1 MTDKTKPPHEAAP
14 DPTKAI
20 EGFRDVIA
28 PTRKKAVMVLES
40 VEGTFRFDKD
50 RIVVGSVVS
59 ADLRVTGDGVAPL
72 HAVLEQSEDGKVRV
86 FDLASETGIFVNG
99 KKTVL
104 EVLEGGSKLT
114 IGRHSF
120 KFSLDRP
127 QGSNAL
133 APPSKEA
140 EGRKL
145 FLDPKEDFTSLLLED
160 ESVVREIFDYR
171 PTQKQALEI
180 VFSWNTAGSDGVLD
194 VKHFVE
200 ADKVSIGPTREAD
213 FGIPQLMPQ
222 LAPLGLFDLVTRVGK
237 DYVLNLDVPMKG
249 VVHRNGQ
256 LQNLDQ
262 LKQAYQVSLGKDDF
276 AKITLGALDF
286 YLSFTAAPPKLK
298 PSKMIERDPL
308 FFKIF
313 GASFLLSAIM
323 ITALLKINVPQNVEP
338 EQVPER
344 IATILYQ
351 PEKFSAKRPVIKEAP
366 PALEKIA
373 LELKNAEPNK
383 PVPKEMNVGAKA
395 LEKNAAAAA
404 IKKNAKP
411 KAQLKAQGGKGAR
424 AKGKE
429 GTRGSKT
436 AKKDLEKQEQAKR
449 AAPDGGEG
457 KGGGNSQV
465 ADQGNL
471 DLLKSAA
478 GKIENLLGNSAA
490 QLGKSGSKLKGF
502 GGFDTGGGGG
512 LALSGASK
520 GGGGTDAT
528 TLGGLSNEGR
538 GGARVGTGMGAA
550 GTGSGIVG
558 GQTRVAIRM
567 GGDEETVVMG
577 AIDRD
582 AVEAAI
588 LAHRDEFRLCYEKE
602 INAENPHLAGRVG
615 TSFVIGA
622 SGIVTQA
629 GLESTTLNN
638 ANTERCILG
647 VLKRIQFPI
656 PRGAGIVQVSYAFK
670 YSSGGK

>member
-1 MTDKTKPPHEAAP
+1 MTDKTKPTPDTAS

-20 EGFRDVIA
+20 EGFREVIA
-28 PTRKKAVMVLES
+28 PQRTKPVMVLES
-40 VEGTFRFDKD
+40 VDGTHRFDKD
-50 RIVVGSVVS
+50 RIVIGSVVS
-59 ADLRVTGDGVAPL
+59 ADLRIGGEGVAPL
-72 HAVLEQSEDGKVRV
+72 HAVIEHGEDGRVTV
-86 FDLASETGIFVNG
+86 FDLASETGVFVNG

-104 EVLEGGSKLT
+104 EVLAEGAKITL
-114 IGRHSF
+114 GRYSF
-120 KFSLDRP
+120 KFSLDK
-127 QGSNAL
+127 
-133 APPSKEA
+133 PPSANVLPPPSREA

-160 ESVVREIFDYR
+160 SSKVQDIFDYR
-171 PTQKQALEI
+171 PTQKQALE
-180 VFSWNTAGSDGVLD
+180 VVYSWNIAGSDGVLD
-194 VKHFVE
+194 VQHFVDAE
-200 ADKVSIGPTREAD
+200 RVCIGPTREAD
-213 FGIPQLMPQ
+213 FGIPPLLPQ
-222 LAPLGLFDLVTRVGK
+222 LSAQGSFDLVTRVGK

-262 LKQAYQVSLGKDDF
+262 LKQAYQVTLGKDDF
-276 AKITLGALDF
+276 AKITLGPLDF
-286 YLSFTAAPPKLK
+286 YLSFTAAPPRLK

-313 GASFLLSAIM
+313 GASCLLSVVL
-323 ITALLKINVPQNVEP
+323 ITALLKINVPQYVDV

-344 IATILYQ
+344 IATILYR
-351 PEKFSAKRPVIKEAP
+351 PEKFSAKKPVLLKEP
-366 PALEKIA
+366 PPPLEKIA
-373 LELKNAEPNK
+373 LELKAADPNK
-383 PVPKEMNVGAKA
+383 AVPKEMQVANKRDEQSAPA
-395 LEKNAAAAA
+395 T
-404 IKKNAKP
+404 KKNAKP
-411 KAQLKAQGGKGAR
+411 KGQHKAKEGQGAR

-429 GTRGSKT
+429 GERGSKT
-436 AKKDLEKQEQAKR
+436 SKRDLEKQEQAMR
-449 AAPDGGEG
+449 AAPGGGEG
-457 KGGGNSQV
+457 KGGGNSKV
-465 ADQGNL
+465 ADEGNL

-478 GKIENLLGNSAA
+478 GKIQNLLGNSAA

-512 LALSGASK
+512 LALSGAGK

-577 AIDRD
+577 AIDRE

-622 SGIVTQA
+622 SGSVTQA